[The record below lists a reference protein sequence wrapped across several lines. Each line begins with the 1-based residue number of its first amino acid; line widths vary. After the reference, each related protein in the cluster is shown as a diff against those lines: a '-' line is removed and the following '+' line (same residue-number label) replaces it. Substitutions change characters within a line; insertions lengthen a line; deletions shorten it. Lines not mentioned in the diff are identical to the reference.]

1 VNQFDS
7 LNVKSLQRRLFV
19 ANFKWII
26 MQLSLEQVREKLRE
40 ELPSLRQKFS
50 VKSLAVFGSV
60 SRHDPQPND
69 LDLLVEF
76 YDPPGLL
83 GFIELE
89 YYLSDLLGV
98 KVDLGMLDGMKPR
111 ISQRVAKE
119 MVAV

>member
-1 VNQFDS
+1 M
-7 LNVKSLQRRLFV
+7 K
-19 ANFKWII
+19 
-26 MQLSLEQVREKLRE
+26 LSLEEVRHKLRE
-40 ELPSLRQKFS
+40 ELPVLRQKFS

-60 SRHDPQPND
+60 ARHDPQPND

-83 GFIELE
+83 GFVELE

-98 KVDLGMLDGMKPR
+98 KVDLGMPDGLKPR
-111 ISQRVAKE
+111 IRQRVLNE

>member
-1 VNQFDS
+1 MN
-7 LNVKSLQRRLFV
+7 
-19 ANFKWII
+19 
-26 MQLSLEQVREKLRE
+26 LSLEQVRERLRE
-40 ELPSLRQKFS
+40 ELPLLRQKFS

-60 SRHDPQPND
+60 ARHDPQPND

-83 GFIELE
+83 GFVELE

-98 KVDLGMLDGMKPR
+98 KVDLGMPDGLKPR
-111 ISQRVAKE
+111 VRQRVLNE

>member
-1 VNQFDS
+1 MKTVMN
-7 LNVKSLQRRLFV
+7 
-19 ANFKWII
+19 
-26 MQLSLEQVREKLRE
+26 LSLEQVRERLRE
-40 ELPSLRQKFS
+40 ELPLLRKKFS

-60 SRHDPQPND
+60 ARHDPQPND

-76 YDPPGLL
+76 HEVPGLL
-83 GFIELE
+83 KFIELE

-111 ISQRVAKE
+111 VSQRVVKE

>member
-1 VNQFDS
+1 MN
-7 LNVKSLQRRLFV
+7 LN
-19 ANFKWII
+19 
-26 MQLSLEQVREKLRE
+26 LEQIQEKLRE

-60 SRHDPQPND
+60 ARHDPQPND

-76 YDPPGLL
+76 YETPGLL
-83 GFIELE
+83 GFVELE

-111 ISQRVAKE
+111 VSQRVVKD